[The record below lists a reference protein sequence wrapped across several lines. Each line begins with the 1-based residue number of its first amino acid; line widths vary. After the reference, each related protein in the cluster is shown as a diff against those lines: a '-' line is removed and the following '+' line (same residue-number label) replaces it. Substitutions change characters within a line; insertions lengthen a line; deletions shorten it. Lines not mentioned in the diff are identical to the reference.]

1 MMSPSRLTRRAV
13 VEFQTVLKRRRM
25 VRAFESRPV
34 PPEVLDPIL
43 RNVLHAPSAGFTQG
57 NEFLVLDDPDRLDA
71 FWRITDMPDEPE
83 TEEERAVR
91 PPILI
96 LPLANQQS
104 YTGRYSAPDKI
115 RYGLDKP
122 EAWPA
127 PYWDIDAG
135 MAALL
140 VLLSSV
146 DAGLGAYFFGIA
158 HGEQELRREFK
169 IPDQFRPIGVIGLGY
184 PAPHDP
190 WLARSSAARLARRP
204 IEVLIHRNGW

>member
-1 MMSPSRLTRRAV
+1 

-25 VRAFESRPV
+25 VRAFEQRPV
-34 PPEVLDPIL
+34 PDEVLEPIL
-43 RNVLHAPSAGFTQG
+43 RSVLHSPSAGFTQG
-57 NEFLVLDDPDRLDA
+57 NEFLVIDDPARLDA
-71 FWRITDMPDEPE
+71 FWRITALPEEPE
-83 TEEERAVR
+83 TEEERAVH
-91 PPILI
+91 PPVLI

-140 VLLSSV
+140 VLLSAV
-146 DAGLGAYFFGIA
+146 DVGLGAYFFGISV
-158 HGEQELRREFK
+158 GEPELRREFR
-169 IPDQFRPIGVIGLGY
+169 IADPFRPIGVIGLGY
-184 PAPHDP
+184 PAPYDP
-190 WLARSSAARLARRP
+190 WVTRSSAARLLRRP
-204 IEVLIHRNGW
+204 IEDLIHRNTW